1 MGSMKQVTVSTPARS
16 VRDIDEIRQVF
27 GLTETAFARLFRVSR
42 QAVEKWRR
50 HGVPAGRSADLDRML
65 EIARVFG
72 QRLIESRIPQ
82 IVRTP
87 AAGLGERTVLEVL
100 ETQGAEPIYRYLHK
114 LYSYAGA

>member
-1 MGSMKQVTVSTPARS
+1 MRQLSPAAPTRS
-16 VRDIDEIRQVF
+16 IRAIDEIRQIF

-50 HGVPAGRSADLDRML
+50 HGVPAGRSADLDRTL
-65 EIARVFG
+65 EIARVFKE
-72 QRLIESRIPQ
+72 RLVETRIPQ

-87 AAGLGERTVLEVL
+87 AAGLEQRTVLEVL
-100 ETQGAEPIYRYLHK
+100 EAEGAEPIYRYLHE